1 MEILQDNFQKLT
13 AYAYVWENKNDA
25 NLYGDW
31 DFEVFPCTSRTMH
44 LHVALNGHIGID
56 LGNKSM
62 SSGALSLIMHPNKMS
77 DLIWLTIPE
86 ILYGR
91 LVEFRSVLVGPKTC
105 LLSFNIFEKTFVLY
119 RITVYMYNMHG

>member
-56 LGNKSM
+56 LGNKST
-62 SSGALSLIMHPNKMS
+62 SSGVLSLIMHPNKMS
-77 DLIWLTIPE
+77 DLI
-86 ILYGR
+86 
-91 LVEFRSVLVGPKTC
+91 
-105 LLSFNIFEKTFVLY
+105 
-119 RITVYMYNMHG
+119 